1 MTPGEFIIS
10 MDKRYEQTL
19 LLDFYGQLLTEKQR
33 AICQMY
39 LLEDWSL
46 REISEEL
53 NISRQG
59 VSDAL
64 HRGLELLEKME
75 KQLHMRERICNV
87 SKEIERLEQQI
98 KAGASEEECL
108 MQLQKLKNE
117 IQIRS

>member
-1 MTPGEFIIS
+1 MIN

-19 LLDFYGQLLTEKQR
+19 LLDYYGELLTEKQR

-46 REISEEL
+46 GEISEEL

-75 KQLHMRERICNV
+75 R
-87 SKEIERLEQQI
+87 
-98 KAGASEEECL
+98 
-108 MQLQKLKNE
+108 
-117 IQIRS
+117 

>member
-1 MTPGEFIIS
+1 MIN

-19 LLDFYGQLLTEKQR
+19 LLDYYGELLTEKQR

-39 LLEDWSL
+39 LLEVWSL
-46 REISEEL
+46 GEISEEL

-75 KQLHMRERICNV
+75 RQLHMREKLFKV
-87 SKEIERLEQQI
+87 SKEIEKLEQQI
-98 KAGASEEECL
+98 EAEAPKEECL